1 MAAMGWDQPN
11 SVPRRQDGSAR
22 SLGPRGADGQPRH
35 LWPPAD
41 QHGKNDGRHASDVDQ
56 RDAIDDFLM
65 DILRPKPTPKFITE
79 ADLERA
85 ELERIVLCDEANLH
99 VFRLWYQ
106 FGGMKRPLTPMEAAA
121 MPADQPETLPIC
133 STACVNWRTTNGARR
148 VGQSQTF
155 SKKRNQKTPSTLTNN
170 GADT

>member
-1 MAAMGWDQPN
+1 
-11 SVPRRQDGSAR
+11 
-22 SLGPRGADGQPRH
+22 
-35 LWPPAD
+35 
-41 QHGKNDGRHASDVDQ
+41 
-56 RDAIDDFLM
+56 M

-121 MPADQPETLPIC
+121 MPADLARDFTYLLNRLRELADNQMALDEWVNRNIFKEAEPEDAIYPDQQW
-133 STACVNWRTTNGARR
+133 S
-148 VGQSQTF
+148 
-155 SKKRNQKTPSTLTNN
+155 
-170 GADT
+170 